1 MTSPAAPITVAQG
14 TWPRRPYSVELA
26 QASTLSAPLPP
37 RALCAF
43 AHSGPAVAADPRRLQ
58 VPLLSLAGE
67 GGGEIWMSA
76 SPVRH
81 GWDGDLG
88 YSSNEE
94 ILVVQLSIEEAGLAP
109 LADSVYQAYRRIAA
123 FIAGQGYPHLWRVW
137 HYLGGINEGEGDAER
152 YRQFCLGR
160 FRAMEH
166 HHGFERQLP
175 AASAIGSRSGGLYM
189 VVVAGRQQ
197 GLQVENPRQVSA
209 FRYPRVYGPRSP
221 SFSRATLLPWSDGEQ
236 LLVSGTASIVGHATA
251 HAGDTLAQLR
261 QTAVN
266 LQALLGQGGQSLP
279 PGRSFTAESYSVY
292 LRRDED
298 LPLVL
303 PELKRQF
310 GDTPTQVLA
319 GDICRDELL
328 IEVEGI
334 YRASGAG
341 AA

>member
-1 MTSPAAPITVAQG
+1 MTSPATPITVEQG
-14 TWPRRPYSVELA
+14 AWPRRPYSVAPA
-26 QASTLSAPLPP
+26 QASTLSTPLPP

-43 AHSGPAVAADPRRLQ
+43 VQSGPAAAADPRHLQ

-67 GGGEIWMSA
+67 GAGEIWLSE
-76 SPVRH
+76 SPVRY

-94 ILVVQLSIEEAGLAP
+94 ILILQLGLEEARLAP
-109 LADSVYQAYRRIAA
+109 LADAVYEAYRRISA
-123 FIAGQGYPHLWRVW
+123 FIAAQGYPHLWRVW

-166 HHGFERQLP
+166 HLGFERQLP
-175 AASAIGSRSGGLYM
+175 AASAIGSRGGGLQM
-189 VVVAGRQQ
+189 IVVAGRQP

-261 QTAVN
+261 QTAAN
-266 LQALLGQGGQSLP
+266 LQALLAQGAQSLP
-279 PGRSFTAESYSVY
+279 PGQVFAAESYNVY
-292 LRRDED
+292 LRREEE

-303 PELKRQF
+303 PELRRLF
-310 GDTPTQVLA
+310 GDRPMQVLA

-328 IEVEGI
+328 IEVEGM